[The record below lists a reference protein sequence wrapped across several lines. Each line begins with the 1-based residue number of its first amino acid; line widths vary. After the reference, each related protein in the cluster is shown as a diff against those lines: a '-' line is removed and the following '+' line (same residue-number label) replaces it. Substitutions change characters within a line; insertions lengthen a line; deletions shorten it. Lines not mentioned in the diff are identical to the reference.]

1 MSGGLIMRF
10 FFYNFIQVTLL
21 LNILALLSMSPAFAH
36 GGENEAFSKEE
47 VNAPGEV
54 SVDAQGIQ
62 AIKIKTA
69 EVAVGKLNSTLKAT
83 GEVQADETRSFNV
96 TAPVAGVVKQ
106 VLVKQGDT
114 VKPGQIMA
122 VIHSIEVATTLTQ
135 LLNDRTK
142 TNSDIARVKT
152 QYQSDIK
159 VQSKTVELAKIAYE
173 REETL
178 LSEGISARKLYLEA
192 KSNYE
197 TNLVKLETLK
207 ERLEQEIALLKRQ
220 FNVNIETVK
229 GQLKIM
235 GIPGISVDEAL
246 RTGVVSA
253 NLPIKA
259 PVAGWVV
266 KRDITL
272 GERVEPLKSIFSIVD
287 LSPIWVMVD
296 VYQEQIPI
304 VKEGQKVYIETPS
317 KEKEVGSISSKG
329 AVVDPVTKTLHV
341 RIIADNPFESLRP
354 GMFVEAEIDL
364 GKNNQTGILVPESA
378 IVSFNNRNFVYEHHI
393 EEGHYEPVE
402 VTLGTNANG
411 MIQVLSG
418 IKEKELIVVSGAKQL
433 LAQSVMKPG
442 SDHKHEDEKHEE
454 HDEHSK
460 TEEGS
465 KNNVGIIMGLAIGLG
480 IAFVIAVV
488 WFLLSRFGIKKR
500 ND

>member
-1 MSGGLIMRF
+1 MASF
-10 FFYNFIQVTLL
+10 TP
-21 LNILALLSMSPAFAH
+21 LALAH

-47 VNAPGEV
+47 VSAPGEV
-54 SVDAQGIQ
+54 SVDVQGIQ

-69 EVAVGKLNSTLKAT
+69 EVTLGKLNTTLKAT
-83 GEVQADETRSFNV
+83 GEVQADETRAFNV
-96 TAPVAGVVKQ
+96 TTPVAGVVKQ

-159 VQSKTVELAKIAYE
+159 VQQKTVELAKIAND

-178 LSEGISARKLYLEA
+178 LNEGISARKFYLEA

-197 TNLVKLETLK
+197 TNAVKLETLK
-207 ERLEQEIALLKRQ
+207 ERLEQEIVLLKKQ

-235 GIPGISVDEAL
+235 GIPGTAVDEAL
-246 RTGVVSA
+246 QTGVVSA

-272 GERVEPLKSIFSIVD
+272 GERVEPLKSIFSVVD

-296 VYQEQIPI
+296 VYQEQIPL
-304 VKEGQKVYIETPS
+304 VKEGQKVYIETPYKQ
-317 KEKEVGSISSKG
+317 KELGSISSKG

-341 RIIADNPFESLRP
+341 RIIADNTLESLRP

-364 GKNNQTGILVPESA
+364 GKNNKTGILVPESA
-378 IVSFNNRNFVYEHHI
+378 IISFNNRNYIYEHHI

-402 VTLGTNANG
+402 VSLGTNANG
-411 MIQVLSG
+411 MIEILSG
-418 IKEKELIVVSGAKQL
+418 LKKGELIVVSGAKQL

-442 SDHKHEDEKHEE
+442 SDHKHENEKHEE
-454 HDEHSK
+454 HDEHEKS
-460 TEEGS
+460 EEGAGNS
-465 KNNVGIIMGLAIGLG
+465 TGLIKGLAIGIG
-480 IAFVIAVV
+480 ISIVIAVLC
-488 WFLLSRFGIKKR
+488 FLISKLRSPKR
-500 ND
+500 AE